1 MRYDGSV
8 SGSRT
13 VRELGGEI
21 WAELSR
27 RIPDDELGW
36 QTKNQIV
43 DLIMG
48 VLARH
53 IDCTIQNDTDLPVAP
68 LPVDFNGEGGT

>member
-1 MRYDGSV
+1 MRSDGKLGS
-8 SGSRT
+8 SRT

-21 WAELSR
+21 WAELAR
-27 RIPDDELGW
+27 RIPDDELDW
-36 QTKNQIV
+36 QTKNKIV

-53 IDCTIQNDTDLPVAP
+53 TSSTIQNDEDLPVPP
-68 LPVDFNGEGGT
+68 LPIESNGESMT